1 MIRSLH
7 TMTDLLHLLLHV
19 LIDALHLHWCIAST
33 LMHYIYIDALH
44 LHWCITSTLMH
55 YIYIDALHLHWC
67 TTSTLMH
74 CIYIDA
80 LHLHWCITST
90 LMHCIY
96 IDALHLHW
104 CVTFTLM
111 YYIYIDVLHLHWC
124 ITSTL
129 MRYFYSPFP
138 TGWDSKWSSE
148 WKWKFSIFKVH
159 VSFHMSRLKRDLR
172 WPSRIFISLSTT
184 ISSVIFSGTGCTVNT
199 TIDPLHLPRET
210 PIAYTSGW
218 WSWRRS
224 RKTMIQ
230 WCVHCMQ
237 RFITFTISYLNW
249 FVTFSKNTM
258 IDSLHATIDS
268 LHSPQHILMGL
279 LHPLWIQWCMR
290 SVYHIYTNGLQ
301 EQLTEL
307 ETLAED
313 ND

>member
-1 MIRSLH
+1 MYS
-7 TMTDLLHLLLHV
+7 
-19 LIDALHLHWCIAST
+19 
-33 LMHYIYIDALH
+33 
-44 LHWCITSTLMH
+44 LMH

-67 TTSTLMH
+67 TTSTLMR
-74 CIYIDA
+74 
-80 LHLHWCITST
+80 
-90 LMHCIY
+90 
-96 IDALHLHW
+96 
-104 CVTFTLM
+104 
-111 YYIYIDVLHLHWC
+111 YIYIDVLHLHWC
-124 ITSTL
+124 TTSTLMHYFYIDALHLHWCIIFILMRYIYIDALLLHWCITSTL
-129 MRYFYSPFP
+129 MHYIYIDALLLQPVPDRMRLEMVIGMEMEILDFQSSCLFSYEPFEKRP
-138 TGWDSKWSSE
+138 AMTIEDLHFPFDDHFECHLFGNGLYREYNDWSITFTARNTNCLYQRLVELATLTEDNDS
-148 WKWKFSIFKVH
+148 
-159 VSFHMSRLKRDLR
+159 
-172 WPSRIFISLSTT
+172 T
-184 ISSVIFSGTGCTVNT
+184 
-199 TIDPLHLPRET
+199 
-210 PIAYTSGW
+210 
-218 WSWRRS
+218 